1 MYSIYT
7 YVYSSN
13 TSTRSNAIYVLLNT
27 VIEEVLVITLRNIAR
42 LIENQLYGSTPIVI
56 DDSPHRFSY
65 EKEILI
71 RYVHEYIG
79 MIIQYTVDTIFFY

>member
-1 MYSIYT
+1 M
-7 YVYSSN
+7 
-13 TSTRSNAIYVLLNT
+13 
-27 VIEEVLVITLRNIAR
+27 VITLRNIAR
-42 LIENQLYGSTPIVI
+42 LIENQLYGSTPIFI

-79 MIIQYTVDTIFFY
+79 MIIQYTVDTNFFY